1 VPTDVMRAARPL
13 VATGVVYELSDGR
26 RVLDDV
32 TFALAPGT
40 MTALTGPSGAGKS
53 TLLWILAGALAPTS
67 GTVTYAAAPVGDR
80 VAAARAGIVL
90 VPQGVA
96 LVTAL
101 TARENL
107 VVPLLMHGVGAGEA
121 HARAD
126 AALASVLL
134 AESGNHLVEELSG
147 GEQQRVGVARAL
159 GVATQRA
166 ARGRADERVGRG
178 DPRDDRGVVARGGRR
193 GGGRACW
200 RRMTRGALIRRTRSI
215 TSTRDRCGGF
225 DDHLTSQGEARG

>member
-1 VPTDVMRAARPL
+1 
-13 VATGVVYELSDGR
+13 
-26 RVLDDV
+26 
-32 TFALAPGT
+32 

-53 TLLWILAGALAPTS
+53 TLLWILPGALAPTS
-67 GTVTYAAAPVGDR
+67 GTVMYAAAPVGDR

-159 GVATQRA
+159 ALRHSVLL
-166 ARGRADERVGRG
+166 ADEPTSELDGATRETIVALLRAEADAGAVVLLATHDSWCADQADAEYHLDEGSLRRVR
-178 DPRDDRGVVARGGRR
+178 
-193 GGGRACW
+193 
-200 RRMTRGALIRRTRSI
+200 
-215 TSTRDRCGGF
+215 
-225 DDHLTSQGEARG
+225 

>member
-1 VPTDVMRAARPL
+1 M
-13 VATGVVYELSDGR
+13 
-26 RVLDDV
+26 
-32 TFALAPGT
+32 
-40 MTALTGPSGAGKS
+40 
-53 TLLWILAGALAPTS
+53 
-67 GTVTYAAAPVGDR
+67 
-80 VAAARAGIVL
+80 
-90 VPQGVA
+90 PQGVA

-159 GVATQRA
+159 ALRHSVLL
-166 ARGRADERVGRG
+166 ADEPTSELDGATRETIVALLRAEADARAVVLLATHDSWCADQADAEYHLDEGSLRRVR
-178 DPRDDRGVVARGGRR
+178 
-193 GGGRACW
+193 
-200 RRMTRGALIRRTRSI
+200 
-215 TSTRDRCGGF
+215 
-225 DDHLTSQGEARG
+225 